1 MITLYSDF
9 RSQVPDAMA
18 KKMNPSAFGV
28 EVSPIDVRD
37 ADEIERALTI
47 FARSSNSGLVPASGL
62 SISPTGAD
70 GLHSLTFCS
79 RIGAPC
85 RRRFIALGVPRL

>member
-37 ADEIERALTI
+37 ADEIERAVTI
-47 FARSSNSGLVPASGL
+47 FARSSNSGRPLGSSGRRAATVPNCG
-62 SISPTGAD
+62 
-70 GLHSLTFCS
+70 
-79 RIGAPC
+79 
-85 RRRFIALGVPRL
+85 